1 MAIAEHILVLSH
13 LLTRNFVHMTSCAPQ
28 ELAWVA
34 QKYGAANLRRRN
46 GQDLVPVGPASEL
59 PMRVAAQQLAAL
71 AGMSQKVSNV
81 CGWSDICDLKGFC
94 VLLLLLLRR
103 PVCTQSMQILP
114 IPAETIC
121 QVTTVHAGLQVQE
134 AIVNSQAVFMRQV
147 QLKERAFA
155 TRVLHSWRDISRLS
169 RCHYVHNIY
178 TFFIWTSRSLAVVC
192 TEPCQKIEGC
202 MQAMVRCKQ

>member
-1 MAIAEHILVLSH
+1 MAGRARKPFHAIGAEAYMSDES
-13 LLTRNFVHMTSCAPQ
+13 TSSEQGLHFNDVQPRQGSKEAGFQ

-71 AGMSQKVSNV
+71 AGMSQKV
-81 CGWSDICDLKGFC
+81 
-94 VLLLLLLRR
+94 
-103 PVCTQSMQILP
+103 
-114 IPAETIC
+114 
-121 QVTTVHAGLQVQE
+121 QE

-155 TRVLHSWRDISRLS
+155 TRFHRIAAQGLLRRTFTAWDGLCETRWWKTQLNMRDRQIALLEAEMKRMEGRSAPS
-169 RCHYVHNIY
+169 GTTIPP
-178 TFFIWTSRSLAVVC
+178 TSIASEGPSVVAS
-192 TEPCQKIEGC
+192 IL
-202 MQAMVRCKQ
+202 